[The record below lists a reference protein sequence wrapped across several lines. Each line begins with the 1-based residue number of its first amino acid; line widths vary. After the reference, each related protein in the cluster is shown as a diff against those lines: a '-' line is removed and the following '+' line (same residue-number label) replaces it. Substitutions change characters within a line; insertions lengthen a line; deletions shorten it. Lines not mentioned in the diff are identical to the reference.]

1 MFVEQNSPTLEKVRA
16 DFSIDRVKHLISHP
30 HDHDFSKDTL
40 KVDMQA
46 MERSKQLGKQIRRL
60 KGKKQK
66 KKKTTKSKEG
76 TKLKKLE
83 DDYDASLSALYPD
96 FFHASKRIKGGHLP
110 PTTKIH
116 AVKPSGYYD
125 NK

>member
-116 AVKPSGYYD
+116 EVKPSGYY
-125 NK
+125 NSK